1 MQAMLK
7 DNMFIV
13 TPKTKLLSSKH
24 SYEVRNEGGQ
34 VLATAEQSTGFL
46 DQLLGMVKGPPSTK
60 IEFRTKPDNALAFA
74 IRRKGFLFKKVE
86 AVDDKGEVIGRY
98 KAKSFSLSGGYHVYD
113 KDGKHIAEIR
123 GKLLKSEYTVFTPDG
138 KTEMGKVS
146 KKWGGMIKSLLTS
159 DGTYGVQIG
168 PQFAEDEKTKMV
180 ILGAAIAIDCL
191 MSKHGAAKGKEGG
204 ESDGGG
210 EE

>member
-1 MQAMLK
+1 MLQ

-13 TPKTKLLSSKH
+13 TPKLLSSNH
-24 SYEVRNEGGQ
+24 TYEVRNQGGL
-34 VLATAEQSTGFL
+34 VLGTAVQSTGLL
-46 DQLLGMVKGPPSTK
+46 DKLIGMVKGPPSTK
-60 IEFRTKPDNALAFA
+60 IEFRTKPDNSLAFA
-74 IRRKGFLFKKVE
+74 VRRKGFLFKKVE

-113 KDGKHIAEIR
+113 KNGKHFAEIR
-123 GKLLKSEYTVFTPDG
+123 GKLLKSEYTVFSPDG

-146 KKWGGMIKSLLTS
+146 KKWGGMVKALFSS
-159 DGTYGVQIG
+159 DGTYGVQIS
-168 PQFAEDEKTKMV
+168 PQFGEDEKTKMV

-191 MSKHGAAKGKEGG
+191 MAKHGKHAKGGKEEGEGG
-204 ESDGGG
+204 D